1 MQKIK
6 IYDILLL
13 CLFYFFIQVVN
24 ISKEVNSKN
33 VSLNYIKISIL
44 ISVKSFVWINLKVF
58 SFVKTIT
65 LINK

>member
-24 ISKEVNSKN
+24 ISKEVNSKKI
-33 VSLNYIKISIL
+33 SLNYIKISIL

>member
-24 ISKEVNSKN
+24 ISKEVNSKKI
-33 VSLNYIKISIL
+33 SLNYIKISIL
-44 ISVKSFVWINLKVF
+44 ISVKSFV
-58 SFVKTIT
+58 
-65 LINK
+65 